1 MKKQTSNFFKVF
13 AAVALVAAT
22 VGVAT
27 VAGARQAV
35 FSVPLYQGVQGSL
48 DLGSW
53 GSGAAQ
59 EVDKPVL
66 VGSRAIRITTQG
78 LYQGGRL
85 AFRQPVDL
93 APAFAN
99 PKTYVRMQARF
110 DSTQIGSVGGAG
122 GPEGRSGPP
131 PGFGGPGGPPPG
143 FGGPGGFGGVET
155 ARFAASPFDRMRFV
169 LTMANGTQYE
179 MIRPVVVPP
188 SEDPDS
194 YVPLA
199 FPIKAILKKGD
210 GSTAAIPTGDGAKLK
225 EIAIFGDKYQQFIIG
240 EMEVVTD
247 DTEISA
253 ASLEEPIVY
262 TDDTI
267 TFSGSAEAGASTLR
281 YSWDFDSSDGIQED
295 AVGRTVSHIFKTG
308 GKRTVTLTVSD
319 EDGIKQ
325 SDQKSVSFDVLS
337 DK

>member
-1 MKKQTSNFFKVF
+1 MKKQTSNFFKAF
-13 AAVALVAAT
+13 AAAALVAAM
-22 VGVAT
+22 VSVAT
-27 VAGARQAV
+27 VAGARQGV
-35 FSVPLYQGVQGSL
+35 VSVPLYRGLQDSL

-53 GSGAAQ
+53 GSGSAQ

-85 AFRQPVDL
+85 AFRQPIDL
-93 APAFAN
+93 TPAFAN
-99 PKTYVRMQARF
+99 PKTYLRMQTRF
-110 DSTQIGSVGGAG
+110 DSTQVGSVGG
-122 GPEGRSGPP
+122 S
-131 PGFGGPGGPPPG
+131 GGPGGGPPAG
-143 FGGPGGFGGVET
+143 FGGAGSFGGVET
-155 ARFAASPFDRMRFV
+155 ARFAASPFERMRFV
-169 LTMANGTQYE
+169 LTMADGTQYE

-194 YVPLA
+194 YVPLS

-210 GSTAAIPTGDGAKLK
+210 GSTAAIPTGEGAKLK
-225 EIAIFGDKYQQFIIG
+225 EISIFGDKYQQFIIG
-240 EMEVVTD
+240 EMEIVTD

-262 TDDTI
+262 TEDVI
-267 TFSGSAEAGASTLR
+267 TFSASAEAGASTLR

-295 AVGRTVSHIFKTG
+295 AVGRTVSQVFKTA
-308 GKRTVTLTVSD
+308 GKRTVTLTVAD

-325 SDQKSVSFDVLS
+325 SDQKSVSFEVLGGNQ
-337 DK
+337 